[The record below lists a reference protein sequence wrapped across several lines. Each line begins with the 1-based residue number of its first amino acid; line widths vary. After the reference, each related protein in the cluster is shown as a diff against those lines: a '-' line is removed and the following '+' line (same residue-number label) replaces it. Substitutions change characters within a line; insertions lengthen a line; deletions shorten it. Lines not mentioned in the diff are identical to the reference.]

1 MVTATAPS
9 SQFFEKPIEPPLVG
23 SATFSP
29 QVWEKVRSRGIMPE
43 WIGKL
48 DDTPKLRME
57 FLDGAA
63 MMGYALV
70 DLDDEDAIERLRDS
84 DPSYEPLQP
93 QQLLIADALN
103 ANMPRTV
110 AEIPRRA
117 SKTTTILCWCLGRLK
132 NRPRYKITFSAQT
145 GMAGVA
151 ALDEWA
157 RDGLDRIAP
166 PDDEGVPPWLRGV
179 KRKPAQQAR
188 NEALFG
194 LDAIPT
200 DEKPATYGRGFR
212 VLRGNTKAGIYF
224 DNGASFQVVR
234 PEAKAYRGKAGDV
247 SWIDEAQEIE
257 PADSAAL
264 LAGILPLQDTRP
276 DSMIVVS
283 GTAGEVRAGV
293 LWSFVEHL
301 RAGNVKMGGVD
312 FAAPDDT
319 PWSAVEDEETA
330 MKLLHRVHPGVGTLT
345 TSEKMRERY
354 RELPRPEW
362 AREYLSLWPET
373 FGERAVPSEW
383 WSNTATAKFPKMP
396 KRVSFGYAIKPGG
409 SVAAIVAAWRDAKG
423 RAYIEVVEHRPGTL
437 WMPKRLQQLS
447 RSFPGCT
454 IAYDDIAEGK
464 ATATESNRLR
474 PRPKLRMQTY
484 RETAAGCIQ
493 LLRDMERGT
502 LRHVTGNAGLD
513 SAVEHAAKRE
523 TRDGVWLFTPME
535 RGDDITCLDAAVRA
549 LRNWDQ
555 HYAGKTT
562 TAEMVT
568 S

>member
-9 SQFFEKPIEPPLVG
+9 TQFFEKPIEPPLVG
-23 SATFSP
+23 SASFSL
-29 QVWEKVRSRGIMPE
+29 VLWERVRSRGIMPDS
-43 WIGKL
+43 IGAL
-48 DDTPKLRME
+48 DDTPELRME

-63 MMGYALV
+63 MMGFALV
-70 DLDDEDAIERLRDS
+70 DLDDEEAIEALRNN

-103 ANMPRTV
+103 ANMPRAV

-117 SKTTTILCWCLGRLK
+117 SKTTTIFCWCLGRLK

-145 GMAGVA
+145 GANGLM

-157 RDGLDRIAP
+157 RDGLERITP
-166 PDDEGVPPWLRGV
+166 PGDEDIPPWLRGV
-179 KRKPAQQAR
+179 NRKSAQQSR

-194 LDAIPT
+194 LDAIPNA
-200 DEKPATYGRGFR
+200 DRGSQKREFR
-212 VLRGNTKAGIYF
+212 VRRAAGKPGIEFTNGSYF
-224 DNGASFQVVR
+224 FVVR
-234 PEAKAYRGKAGDV
+234 PEASAYRGKAADV
-247 SWIDEAQEIE
+247 SWVDEAQEIAPE
-257 PADSAAL
+257 DSDAL

-276 DSMIVVS
+276 DSMIVLS
-283 GTAGEVRAGV
+283 GTAGEVRSGAF
-293 LWSFVEHL
+293 WSFVEQL
-301 RAGNVKMGGVD
+301 RSGDPKMGGVD
-312 FAAPDDT
+312 FAIPDDT
-319 PWSAVEDEETA
+319 PWSAIENEAEA
-330 MKLLHRVHPGVGTLT
+330 MALLTSTHPGIGTLT
-345 TSEKMRERY
+345 TAEKMRERY
-354 RELPRPEW
+354 HDLPRPEW

-373 FGERAVPSEW
+373 FGTRAVPAEW
-383 WSNTATAKFPKMP
+383 WSNTAIAKFPKMP
-396 KRVSFGYAIKPGG
+396 KRVSFGYAVKPGG
-409 SVAAIVAAWRDAKG
+409 SVAAIVAAWRDGKG
-423 RAYIEVVEHRPGTL
+423 RAYLEVVEHRPGTL
-437 WMPKRLQQLS
+437 WMPKRLQELS

-464 ATATESNRLR
+464 ATATEANRLR

-493 LLRDMERGT
+493 FLRDLERGT

-535 RGDDITCLDAAVRA
+535 RGDDITCLDAGVRA

-555 HYAGKTT
+555 HYAGKN
-562 TAEMVT
+562 TASEMVT